1 LQVLER
7 LRDPLTVRRL
17 QRLGV
22 TAGWRCL
29 EVGAGAGSIARWLS
43 HAVGPTGQVV
53 AIDIDTRLVQNL
65 DEPNVEVRTLDLL
78 GTEWDL
84 AGFDLVHARALV
96 HHLPGRQKRAIARL
110 ISSLRPGGWLLL
122 EEPHVTRAAQFQ
134 PGPWGQLLAAL
145 TQLPQADFAWAPAM
159 PALLAESL
167 IETGTESDMDVGTA
181 TSEVAEFGRLSLKA
195 VRAPLLATGAVD
207 ADLLAAAEAQLNDS
221 TQDQLVGVEWIAA
234 WGRTPTG

>member
-1 LQVLER
+1 MLER
-7 LRDPLTVRRL
+7 MRDPLTVRRL

-43 HAVGPTGQVV
+43 HVVGPTGQVV
-53 AIDIDTRLVQNL
+53 AIDIDTRLMQSV
-65 DEPNVEVRTLDLL
+65 DESNIEVRTLDLL
-78 GTEWDL
+78 GAEWDL

-96 HHLPGRQKRAIARL
+96 HHLPDRQERAVARL
-110 ISSLRPGGWLLL
+110 ISALRPGGWLLL
-122 EEPHVTRAAQFQ
+122 EEPNVTRAAQFQ
-134 PGPWGQLLAAL
+134 LGPWGQLLAAF
-145 TQLPQADFAWAPAM
+145 TQLPQVDFAWAPAM

-167 IETGTESDMDVGTA
+167 IETGTESDMAVGTA
-181 TSEVAEFGRLSLKA
+181 ASEVAEFGRLSLKA

-207 ADLLAAAEAQLNDS
+207 ADLLAAAEAQLNDGTHDWLS
-221 TQDQLVGVEWIAA
+221 GMEWIAA